1 MGHQVTRTEAEA
13 GVRAILLHVG
23 EDPDRDGLKDTP
35 ARVVRALV
43 EMTSGLQA
51 CPAQL
56 LERRFDV
63 AYNQMVVLRGVRFA
77 SLCEHHLLP
86 FTGSISVGYVPRSR
100 VVGLSKLARLV
111 DCFAH
116 RLQVQE
122 RLTNQ
127 IAEAIQ
133 QHVKPM
139 GVAVVVRAEHQC
151 MACRGVTKPGAEMV
165 TSAMLGVFVKGPARA
180 EFLKLEANA

>member
-1 MGHQVTRTEAEA
+1 MGRQITQAEAEA
-13 GVRAILLHVG
+13 GVRAVLLYLG
-23 EDPDRDGLKDTP
+23 ENPDRDGLKDTP
-35 ARVVRALV
+35 ARVVRALT
-43 EMTSGLQA
+43 EMTSGNRQNPKA
-51 CPAQL
+51 L
-56 LERRFDV
+56 LARRFDV
-63 AYNQMVVLRGVRFA
+63 AYDEMVVLRGVRFA

-122 RLTNQ
+122 RLTSD
-127 IAEAIQ
+127 IAQAIQ
-133 QHVKPM
+133 KHVKPL

-151 MACRGVTKPGAEMV
+151 MACRGVVKPGAEMV
-165 TSAMLGVFVKGPARA
+165 TSAMLGVFRKTAARA
-180 EFLKLEANA
+180 EFLRLADA